1 MSQPMSRK
9 TISAA
14 IAMAAVI
21 ACMMMGAAG
30 ARGDES
36 QQEAVEALATGAWHV
51 DGAEADHMVVF
62 KQDGSFLQGIV
73 DTSGTFTALD
83 GFGGMWVVSGSGVT
97 LSYFQ
102 WPTRHETY
110 TLPIVPAGTHGTDE
124 NGHAV
129 GMTRQ
134 KAPEMA
140 AEKPKGKRRQKAA
153 AIAATPGPAPTPE
166 FPPEMVARAKA
177 AVKKYRDSIV
187 FVTGSAGAG
196 SGFIARDGTSNYLFT
211 NVHVEAGLA
220 DAEFKTLDGTVVKGG
235 SAAMAVGE
243 DLFRMQYP
251 AGGRRFE
258 LMKDVGTN
266 VSIGDEVVALGNAEG
281 EGVVNTLYGKVVGI
295 GPNLLEVDAP
305 VVPGNSGSPIIHLKT
320 GKVIGVATYVRFEG
334 MGIFFGGSETVRRF
348 AYRLD
353 SVNTWQAVDL
363 PEFRK
368 EEALIEAL
376 GKRTDQIEEAL
387 SNVESNWGQVEAGDL
402 SKAITAWRQ
411 EKKKKKGKDNG
422 TAKRGLVWTLH
433 DACVSDVTAA
443 QGEITYDYFKQEL
456 TEIKTARDEM
466 NNEVWP
472 AVNGGM

>member
-1 MSQPMSRK
+1 
-9 TISAA
+9 
-14 IAMAAVI
+14 
-21 ACMMMGAAG
+21 
-30 ARGDES
+30 
-36 QQEAVEALATGAWHV
+36 
-51 DGAEADHMVVF
+51 
-62 KQDGSFLQGIV
+62 
-73 DTSGTFTALD
+73 
-83 GFGGMWVVSGSGVT
+83 
-97 LSYFQ
+97 
-102 WPTRHETY
+102 
-110 TLPIVPAGTHGTDE
+110 
-124 NGHAV
+124 
-129 GMTRQ
+129 
-134 KAPEMA
+134 
-140 AEKPKGKRRQKAA
+140 
-153 AIAATPGPAPTPE
+153 
-166 FPPEMVARAKA
+166 
-177 AVKKYRDSIV
+177 
-187 FVTGSAGAG
+187 
-196 SGFIARDGTSNYLFT
+196 
-211 NVHVEAGLA
+211 
-220 DAEFKTLDGTVVKGG
+220 
-235 SAAMAVGE
+235 
-243 DLFRMQYP
+243 
-251 AGGRRFE
+251 
-258 LMKDVGTN
+258 MKDVGTN

-353 SVNTWQAVDL
+353 SVKTWQAVDL

-443 QGEITYDYFKQEL
+443 QGEINYDYFKQEL